1 MHLERKKHVADL
13 FRNRF
18 GSEAQLWARAPGR
31 VDLMGSHTDYNLGYV
46 LTLPISRD
54 TWIAARGNGTHNIQ
68 LHAANLN
75 EDDSFSLDGIEK
87 TSAKKWSNY
96 IRGVAKVLQ
105 SEGLRTDG
113 FDAVI
118 HSTVPLESGLSSSA
132 ALECA
137 TAVVFRQL
145 GGWHMAAKVMATL
158 CQRAENEFVGVNC
171 GILDQYS
178 SCLGEDEC
186 ALLLDCRDLSTRTV
200 RIASGISVVICNTVS
215 PRKLTGSEYDLRR
228 ADCERGAAILG
239 VNSLRELPIEVLTA
253 RRHELPDQVAK
264 RCEFIVAESA
274 RADSLAT
281 ALEAGNREKVACLC
295 AESFAGARDLYEIC
309 SPNMQ
314 AMKDAMQ
321 TAPGVIGGR
330 QAGAGF
336 GGCMVAFVESQSTDD
351 FRKAVSDSYYRATGL
366 LPEVYPVK
374 ASPGAGIFDAADM
387 ATPRQS
393 VP

>member
-1 MHLERKKHVADL
+1 MHHVADL
-13 FRNRF
+13 FRSRF
-18 GSEAQLWARAPGR
+18 GSGPQLWAQAPGR

-54 TWIAARGNGTHNIQ
+54 TWMAVRKNGTRNIQ

-87 TSAKKWSNY
+87 TSVKKWSNY

-113 FDAVI
+113 FDAVV

-137 TAVVFRQL
+137 TAVVFREL
-145 GGWHMAAKVMATL
+145 GGWGMAAKVMATL

-178 SCLGEDEC
+178 SCLGEDEF

-200 RIASGISVVICNTVS
+200 RIAGGISVVICNTVS
-215 PRKLTGSEYDLRR
+215 PRKLSGSEYDLRR

-239 VNSLRELPIEVLTA
+239 VSSLREVPIEVLAA
-253 RRHELPDQVAK
+253 RRHELPEQVAK

-281 ALEAGNREKVACLC
+281 ALEADNRQAVARLC
-295 AESFAGARDLYEIC
+295 AESFAGARDLYEIS
-309 SPNMQ
+309 SPSMI
-314 AMKDAMQ
+314 AMNKAMQ
-321 TAPGVIGGR
+321 EAPGVIGSR

-336 GGCMVAFVESQSTDD
+336 GGCMVAFVESQITDD
-351 FRKAVSDSYYRATGL
+351 FRRAVSSSYYSATSIR
-366 LPEVYPVK
+366 PDVYPVK
-374 ASPGAGIFDAADM
+374 ASPGAGMFEAVDTAAISSLV
-387 ATPRQS
+387 R
-393 VP
+393 

>member
-1 MHLERKKHVADL
+1 MHLERREYVAEL
-13 FRNRF
+13 FRGRF
-18 GSEAQLWARAPGR
+18 GSEPQLWARAPGR

-54 TWIAARGNGTHNIQ
+54 TWMAVRKNGTRTIQ

-75 EDDSFSLDGIEK
+75 EDDSFSLDRIEK
-87 TSAKKWSNY
+87 TSSRKWSNY
-96 IRGVAKVLQ
+96 IRGVATVLQ

-137 TAVVFRQL
+137 TAVVFREL
-145 GGWHMAAKVMATL
+145 GGWHLAAKAMATL

-178 SCLGEDEC
+178 SCLGQEEC
-186 ALLLDCRDLSTRTV
+186 ALLLDCRDLSTRAV
-200 RIASGISVVICNTVS
+200 RIAGGISVVICNTVS
-215 PRKLTGSEYDLRR
+215 PRKLSGSEYSLRR

-239 VNSLRELPIEVLTA
+239 VSSLREVPVEVLAA
-253 RRHELPDQVAK
+253 RRSELPEQVAR

-274 RADSLAT
+274 RANSLAT
-281 ALEAGNREKVACLC
+281 ALEAGNREAVARLC

-309 SPNMQ
+309 SPSMV
-314 AMKDAMQ
+314 AMNRAMQ
-321 TAPGVIGGR
+321 EAPSVIGSR

-336 GGCMVAFVESQSTDD
+336 GGCMVAFVDALSTDY
-351 FRKAVSDSYYRATGL
+351 FRAAVVESYLSATGL
-366 LPEVYPVK
+366 RPEVYPV
-374 ASPGAGIFDAADM
+374 AAATGAAKFE
-387 ATPRQS
+387 P
-393 VP
+393 